1 MTEEDGSSLCLM
13 TNIDWEKLAF
23 VQDVKVNNN
32 PSITKNVLGEL

>member
-1 MTEEDGSSLCLM
+1 MTEEDGSSLCLT